1 MAENELRRH
10 RCCFTGHRPEKLQM
24 TESAVKEALEYEI
37 EAAISDGFHTFISGM
52 ARGVDLWAADI
63 VIEKRRAESGIKLI
77 AASPFC
83 GFEERWSHEWRQRYY
98 FVLKEANLVR
108 YVCSGYSRNCFQI
121 RNEWM
126 VNHSARVIAV
136 YNGEAGGTR
145 NTIEY
150 AKRLNVPTFTIC
162 K

>member
-1 MAENELRRH
+1 
-10 RCCFTGHRPEKLQM
+10 M

-98 FVLKEANLVR
+98 FVLKEAIW
-108 YVCSGYSRNCFQI
+108 YAIY
-121 RNEWM
+121 
-126 VNHSARVIAV
+126 AV
-136 YNGEAGGTR
+136 GTLATAFRSEMNGW
-145 NTIEY
+145 
-150 AKRLNVPTFTIC
+150 
-162 K
+162 